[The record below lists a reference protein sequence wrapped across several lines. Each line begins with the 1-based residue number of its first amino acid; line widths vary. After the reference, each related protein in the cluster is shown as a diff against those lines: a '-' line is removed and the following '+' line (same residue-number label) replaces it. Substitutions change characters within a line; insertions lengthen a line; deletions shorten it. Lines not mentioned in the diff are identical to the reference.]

1 VTFMRRGTIQELGQT
16 LLRDRTQ
23 ESTVDPGLA
32 SQVKQIVDRVRVN
45 GDRALLE
52 YTMLYDGEDLTSK
65 GIRVAEEDVAAARS
79 KVNSKDVRAL
89 RYLQERIARI
99 EKKRLKAAN
108 FVYKDGFITL
118 RQVTLPLSSVGCY
131 VPGGRAAYPSTV
143 LMTVVPAK
151 VAGVPRVIVCSPP
164 SKDGEIDPLVLVA
177 ADLSGVDEIYRVG
190 GAQAI
195 ASMAYGTETI
205 RRVDKI
211 VGPASQ
217 FVTEAKRMVSS
228 VVSIDL
234 PAGPSEIVILADS
247 TADPHI
253 LALDLISEAEHAP
266 DNVSVLV
273 TTSKTV
279 LEQTLRLIEER
290 LDGLERREIITEA
303 FNSHGALLLASSVD
317 EALEFVNS
325 FAPEHLEIIADDPRG
340 LADKITSAGMI
351 LLGDYTPAAA
361 SDYCLGTNHVLPT
374 RGSARTFSGLSV
386 LDYVKTVPI
395 VECGKPALKQML
407 RQAETLS
414 QREGLPNHY
423 LALVERFSND

>member
-1 VTFMRRGTIQELGQT
+1 MTLMKRGTVHELGQI
-16 LLRDRTQ
+16 LLRDRTP
-23 ESTVDPGLA
+23 ESTTDPTVA
-32 SQVKQIVDRVRVN
+32 SDVRQVLDRVRAC

-52 YTMLYDGEDLTSK
+52 YTRAYDGADLASK
-65 GIRVAEEDVAAARS
+65 GIRVTEADVAAARTE
-79 KVNSKDVRAL
+79 VNAKDVRAL
-89 RYLQERIARI
+89 RYLQKRILRI

-108 FVYKDGFITL
+108 FLYKDGFITM

-151 VAGVPRVIVCSPP
+151 VAGVPRIIMCSPP
-164 SKDGEIDPLVLVA
+164 SKDGEIDPLVIVA

-190 GAQAI
+190 GAQAV

-205 RRVDKI
+205 RPVDKI

-234 PAGPSEIVILADS
+234 PAGPSEILILADN
-247 TADPHI
+247 TADPYI
-253 LALDLISEAEHAP
+253 VALDLISEAEHAP
-266 DNVSVLV
+266 DNVPILV
-273 TTSKTV
+273 TTSKMI
-279 LEQTLRLIEER
+279 LEETFKLIEER

-303 FNSHGALLLASSVD
+303 FNAHGAFLLASSID
-317 EALEFVNS
+317 EAIEFINN
-325 FAPEHLEIIADDPRG
+325 FAPEHLEILADDSRS
-340 LADKITSAGMI
+340 LAGRITSAGMI
-351 LLGDYTPAAA
+351 LLGGYTPTAA

-374 RGSARTFSGLSV
+374 RGFARTYSGLSV

-395 VECGKPALKQML
+395 VECKRAALKRML
-407 RQAETLS
+407 GPAKILS
-414 QREGLPNHY
+414 HREGLPNHY
-423 LALVERFSND
+423 LALEGRFSNE